1 MRLTAELGKAAK
13 QHDFQHAPQHRQPQL
28 IQHRRARAADFGNLF
43 QHQPIINARH
53 PTLINRVMHIV
64 SNDTE
69 REKQRNQQPRSFIT
83 RKQIQRSNHKCQR
96 KRFRHFH
103 SRQGFNPEYKAIG
116 DFAGGKER

>member
-13 QHDFQHAPQHRQPQL
+13 QHDFQHAPQCRQPQF

-53 PTLINRVMHIV
+53 PTLINRIMHIIG
-64 SNDTE
+64 NDAE
-69 REKQRNQQPRSFIT
+69 REKQRNQQTRHLIT

-96 KRFRHFH
+96 KRFCHFCR
-103 SRQGFNPEYKAIG
+103 RQSFNSEYKAIG
-116 DFAGGKER
+116 NFAGSK

>member
-13 QHDFQHAPQHRQPQL
+13 QPNFQHAPQRRQPQL

-53 PTLINRVMHIV
+53 PTLINRVMHIIG
-64 SNDTE
+64 NNAE
-69 REKQRNQQPRSFIT
+69 RKKYRNQQTRHLIT
-83 RKQIQRSNHKCQR
+83 RKQIQRSNYKCQR
-96 KRFRHFH
+96 KRFHHFR

-116 DFAGGKER
+116 DFAGGK